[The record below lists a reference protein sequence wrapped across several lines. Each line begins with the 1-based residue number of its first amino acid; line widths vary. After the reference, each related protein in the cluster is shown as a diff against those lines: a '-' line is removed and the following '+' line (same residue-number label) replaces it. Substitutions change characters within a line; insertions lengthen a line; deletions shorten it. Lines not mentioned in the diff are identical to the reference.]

1 MTDITISSS
10 LFRLN
15 WQIISQGC
23 ALISTTVATAYDTL
37 GEAGLEHSLNEP
49 ESIGLF
55 TNADL
60 LPTVLKVLPRTP
72 SVRFVIYDG
81 KPKQDV
87 IDKLH
92 SIREGVKT
100 MHIDDLLAL
109 GVDVDESRIN
119 GRRPKPE
126 TVACIMYTSG
136 STGAPKGVCL
146 THRNLVSSIASVHLM
161 FQPHLPAGDRYLGYL
176 PLAHVLE
183 YIVELV
189 ALFVGITIGYA
200 GSKTLTD
207 NSVRNCKGDL
217 TTFQPNIMFG
227 VPTVWET
234 IKKGII
240 GKVNST
246 GMIGQ
251 KMFWGALAVKKA
263 HIPVLSRVAD
273 NLVLSPIRAATGGQ
287 LRFAMSGSASIS
299 QDTQDFLSET
309 MMPLMQ
315 GAFLEFNRRFCKTL
329 MGTRSSVWYD

>member
-1 MTDITISSS
+1 
-10 LFRLN
+10 
-15 WQIISQGC
+15 
-23 ALISTTVATAYDTL
+23 
-37 GEAGLEHSLNEP
+37 
-49 ESIGLF
+49 
-55 TNADL
+55 
-60 LPTVLKVLPRTP
+60 
-72 SVRFVIYDG
+72 
-81 KPKQDV
+81 
-87 IDKLH
+87 
-92 SIREGVKT
+92 
-100 MHIDDLLAL
+100 MHIDDLLPL

-119 GRRPKPE
+119 DRRPKPE

-146 THRNLVSSIASVHLM
+146 THRNLVASIASVHLM

-207 NSVRNCKGDL
+207 NSVRDCKGDL

-315 GAFLEFNRRFCKTL
+315 GALPSVLFFLKH
-329 MGTRSSVWYD
+329 